1 MKIVFND
8 GGVLITSEIHFSG
21 NNLIASD
28 VYEIPICDIDT
39 IEEGDEE

>member
-8 GGVLITSEIHFSG
+8 GGVLVTSEIRFSG

-28 VYEIPICDIDT
+28 MYEIPICDIDM
-39 IEEGDEE
+39 IEDGDEE